1 LRSPDNNIASYFLR
15 LWYDYKLFVKKAMIG
30 HAPVEIKGIVY
41 WQEKLFTNTIAYS
54 LPLSLIAII
63 PSVFITYAQG
73 SILVPVIDIVALVS
87 ILLVT
92 LNPRISISFKKAFV
106 AITLYL
112 LAVML
117 MISLGSFGIGSI
129 YILALSV
136 FLSLLFPN
144 RVAYASIAVN
154 FIIYAGLALIIYY
167 KVFDTLLYKNYS
179 IDYWIGYSLNFMFLN
194 VAVIVQIRYIFNG
207 LKNILVQEAQLR
219 KELQVELDEKQQRNN
234 ILKESE
240 GHYKSLFLH
249 NPSPMWIYDVD
260 TLQFLQVNNSAVK
273 KYGYTEEEFLDM
285 TIKGVRPKENLNDL
299 YEMLGNH
306 VKKNGISENVTRHM
320 RKGGE
325 AFYVEVICSSIPFKG
340 KEACLVITRDI
351 TTQIE
356 HTQAIEKQNEKLK
369 EIAHLQSHVVRAP
382 LARIMGL
389 TNLITQ
395 DKNNDKQ
402 LLEYLDISVHELDGV
417 IRAIVSHG
425 EDLVPIPQQTHLNI
439 GK

>member
-1 LRSPDNNIASYFLR
+1 
-15 LWYDYKLFVKKAMIG
+15 MIG
-30 HAPVEIKGIVY
+30 HSPSEVKGIVY

-54 LPLSLIAII
+54 LPLSLIAIV
-63 PSVFITYAQG
+63 PSVFITYEQG
-73 SILVPVIDIVALVS
+73 SVLVPVIDIIALVS
-87 ILLVT
+87 ILSVT
-92 LNPRISISFKKAFV
+92 LNSNLSISFKKGFV

-112 LAVML
+112 LAIIL

-154 FIIYAGLALIIYY
+154 FFIYAGLALVILFKAFNTPLI
-167 KVFDTLLYKNYS
+167 KNYN

-194 VAVIVQIRYIFNG
+194 IAVVVQIRYIFNG
-207 LKNILVQEAQLR
+207 LKETLFKEAQLR
-219 KELQVELDEKQQRNN
+219 KDLQAELDEKQQRNH
-234 ILKESE
+234 ILKDSE
-240 GHYKSLFLH
+240 GHYKSLFLL

-260 TLQFLQVNNSAVK
+260 TLQFLQVNNAAVK

-285 TIKGVRPKENLNDL
+285 TIKGVRPKENLTDL

-306 VKKNGISENVTRHM
+306 VQKNGISENVTRHM
-320 RKGGE
+320 RKSGE

-351 TTQIE
+351 TAQIE

-395 DKNNDKQ
+395 SKDENADQQ
-402 LLEYLDISVHELDGV
+402 LLEYLDISVQELDGV
-417 IRAIVSHG
+417 IRTIVSHG
-425 EDLVPIPQQTHLNI
+425 EDIAPVIQKHINVTT